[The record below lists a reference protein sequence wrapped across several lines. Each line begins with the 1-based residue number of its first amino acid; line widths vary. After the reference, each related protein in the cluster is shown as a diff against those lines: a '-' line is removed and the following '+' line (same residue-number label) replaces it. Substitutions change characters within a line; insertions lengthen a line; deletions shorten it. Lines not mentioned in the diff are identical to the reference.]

1 MITRVADSKAALRT
15 RLRADRLA
23 GHQRAADQ
31 DVAAGLLST
40 ALAAGIL
47 DVGGNQGSLGPGV
60 ITAYIAA
67 PGEPEVAAIRAT
79 VRAAGGTVLLPI
91 PRSGRVLEWAVD
103 DGCYRPDPR
112 LPVEVPCGEPI
123 ATGARDLV
131 TRAVHLV
138 LVPALA
144 VDTTGTRLGQGGG
157 YYDQLLNELGDLP
170 GRPARIVAV
179 VHDDELLSG
188 GTIPREPHDTP
199 ISAVLTPTRFLELD
213 L

>member
-1 MITRVADSKAALRT
+1 MITRVADSKAGLRA

-23 GHQRAADQ
+23 GHQGAADQ
-31 DVAAGLLST
+31 DTAARLMST

-47 DVGGNQGSLGPGV
+47 DVGGHRDSLGPGA

-67 PGEPEVAAIRAT
+67 PGEPEVAAIRTT

-91 PRSGRVLEWAVD
+91 PRADRVLEWALD

-112 LPVEVPCGEPI
+112 LPVEVPCGEPV

-157 YYDQLLNELGDLP
+157 YYDRLLDELSDLP
-170 GRPARIVAV
+170 GHPARIVAV
-179 VHDDELLSG
+179 IHDGELLAG
-188 GTIPREPHDTP
+188 GTIPREPHDRP
-199 ISAVLTPTRFLELD
+199 ISAVLTPTRYLELD